1 MEMITERRRLLGLQH
16 QLNKRLT
23 ALMPNTVERKLLIPK
38 LNKKVIV
45 NYNSKLM
52 KWFFYLDN
60 AKEQKFTFFVGNW
73 KYGAEPVSYNGSIS
87 ISWDGD
93 ASNADIFAK
102 ENEKVLLL
110 HSGNMGD
117 KKLDDFFEKYESEI
131 TNDVDGLDNQY
142 AVVGRMD
149 DIDIA
154 EKVVRFFDFLAA

>member
-23 ALMPNTVERKLLIPK
+23 AAMPNTIERKLLIPK
-38 LNKKVIV
+38 LNKKVIA
-45 NYNSKLM
+45 NYSSKLM

-60 AKEQKFTFFVGNW
+60 TKEQEFSFFVGNW
-73 KYGAEPVSYNGSIS
+73 KYGAEPVSNNGSIS
-87 ISWDGD
+87 ISWNGD
-93 ASNADIFAK
+93 ASNACIFAK

-110 HSGNMGD
+110 HSGNMGG
-117 KKLDDFFEKYESEI
+117 KEVVNFFEKYEGEI
-131 TNDVDGLDNQY
+131 TNDIDGLDNQY

-154 EKVVRFFDFLAA
+154 EKVVRFFDFLTV